1 MLELFIFMILTFAYF
16 QYRTPYFY
24 KIEDQYITVLTVIT
38 ISATI
43 LNLVASLLI
52 QIITHEGNKEDIFR
66 SYLVNELE
74 IRQYSKDEIIE
85 NKTINDEELT
95 RNKIQQEKETKSTD
109 IIASMLNNYDET
121 REYFQISKNQ
131 SKFSFYLSIVSSIV
145 GLLVLMVSVYGI
157 VAKENLEVSIIAAV
171 SGAVTEVISGV
182 VLWIHNKSALQLNYY
197 YDALHENEKFLSAIN
212 MADKL
217 SKEKKEEMY
226 IEIIRKQIAF
236 HEKDNSTNRE

>member
-1 MLELFIFMILTFAYF
+1 MQTSS
-16 QYRTPYFY
+16 T
-24 KIEDQYITVLTVIT
+24 
-38 ISATI
+38 
-43 LNLVASLLI
+43 
-52 QIITHEGNKEDIFR
+52 EGNKEDIFR